1 MMNKTSNKSRRET
14 KEAKTKAIEERA
26 EAERDKEEKTKE
38 EDEEAGKVQ
47 GVQEAQAAILQLQ
60 EGEVGR
66 VLTAQQSQQVPE
78 IQAVQVI
85 PLTILYQAT
94 IQTTVAKVKI
104 DEGESLRGEREITV
118 PTSNR
123 RERYLVR
130 RDMMEKTKEAKDH
143 RSTRT
148 CVPSVAPEI
157 IPVKCAHYSHLA
169 RRDAKYANCFI
180 VPISVI
186 DVIKL
191 VQKH

>member
-1 MMNKTSNKSRRET
+1 MSKTSSKGKGET
-14 KEAKTKAIEERA
+14 KK
-26 EAERDKEEKTKE
+26 EKTKE
-38 EDEEAGKVQ
+38 IDEGAEAGKDKEEETKEEEEEAGRVQ
-47 GVQEAQAAILQLQ
+47 GVQEAQAVILQLQ

-78 IQAVQVI
+78 IQAVQVT
-85 PLTILYQAT
+85 PLTILCQAT
-94 IQTTVAKVKI
+94 IQTTVAKVRI

-130 RDMMEKTKEAKDH
+130 RDTMEKTKEAKDH

-148 CVPSVAPEI
+148 CVPSVGPGTIRA
-157 IPVKCAHYSHLA
+157 KCVHYSRSA

-180 VPISVI
+180 VPISVTN
-186 DVIKL
+186 VIKL
-191 VQKH
+191 VLKH

>member
-38 EDEEAGKVQ
+38 EDEEAERVQ

-85 PLTILYQAT
+85 PLTILCQAT
-94 IQTTVAKVKI
+94 IQITVAIVRI
-104 DEGESLRGEREITV
+104 DEEESSKGEKEIRVRISNKRGKYLERENTK
-118 PTSNR
+118 
-123 RERYLVR
+123 
-130 RDMMEKTKEAKDH
+130 EKTRKAKDH
-143 RSTRT
+143 LNTRT

-186 DVIKL
+186 DVIRL

>member
-1 MMNKTSNKSRRET
+1 MSKTSNKSKGETKKEKPKETDEGAEAGKDKEEET
-14 KEAKTKAIEERA
+14 KEEE
-26 EAERDKEEKTKE
+26 
-38 EDEEAGKVQ
+38 EEAGRVQ

-85 PLTILYQAT
+85 PLTILCQAT
-94 IQTTVAKVKI
+94 IQTTVAKVRI

-123 RERYLVR
+123 KERYLVR
-130 RDMMEKTKEAKDH
+130 RDIMEKTKEAKDH

-148 CVPSVAPEI
+148 CVPSVGPGTIQA
-157 IPVKCAHYSHLA
+157 KCVHYSHSV
-169 RRDAKYANCFI
+169 RRDAKFANCFI
-180 VPISVI
+180 VPISVT

-191 VQKH
+191 VLKH

>member
-1 MMNKTSNKSRRET
+1 MSKTSNKSRGETKKEKPKEIDEGAEAGKDKEEET
-14 KEAKTKAIEERA
+14 KEEE
-26 EAERDKEEKTKE
+26 
-38 EDEEAGKVQ
+38 EEAGRVQ

-60 EGEVGR
+60 EREVGR

-118 PTSNR
+118 HTSNK
-123 RERYLVR
+123 RERYLVK

-186 DVIKL
+186 DVIRL

>member
-1 MMNKTSNKSRRET
+1 MSKTSNKSRGET
-14 KEAKTKAIEERA
+14 KKEKPKEIEERA
-26 EAERDKEEKTKE
+26 EAEKDKEEETK
-38 EDEEAGKVQ
+38 EDEEEAERVQ

-85 PLTILYQAT
+85 PLTIRYQAT
-94 IQTTVAKVKI
+94 IQTTVAKVMI
-104 DEGESLRGEREITV
+104 DEGESLRGEKEITV
-118 PTSNR
+118 PTSNK

-143 RSTRT
+143 RNTRT

-169 RRDAKYANCFI
+169 RKDAKFVNCFT
-180 VPISVI
+180 VPISVT

-191 VQKH
+191 VLKH

>member
-1 MMNKTSNKSRRET
+1 MSKTSNKSRGETKKEET
-14 KEAKTKAIEERA
+14 KEIDEGAKAGK
-26 EAERDKEEKTKE
+26 DKEEETKE
-38 EDEEAGKVQ
+38 EEKEAGRVQ
-47 GVQEAQAAILQLQ
+47 GVQEAQAVILQLQ

-85 PLTILYQAT
+85 PLTILCQAT
-94 IQTTVAKVKI
+94 IQTTVAKVRI
-104 DEGESLRGEREITV
+104 DEGESLREEREITV

-130 RDMMEKTKEAKDH
+130 RDTMEKTKEAKDH

-148 CVPSVAPEI
+148 CVPSVGPGTIRA
-157 IPVKCAHYSHLA
+157 KCVHYSRSA

-180 VPISVI
+180 VPISVTN
-186 DVIKL
+186 VIKL
-191 VQKH
+191 VLKH

>member
-1 MMNKTSNKSRRET
+1 MSKTSNKSRGETKKEKPKEIDEGAEAGKDKEEET
-14 KEAKTKAIEERA
+14 KEE
-26 EAERDKEEKTKE
+26 EEK
-38 EDEEAGKVQ
+38 AGRVQ

-60 EGEVGR
+60 EREVGR

-104 DEGESLRGEREITV
+104 DEGENLRGEREITV

-123 RERYLVR
+123 RERFLVR

-148 CVPSVAPEI
+148 CVPSVGPGITVAR
-157 IPVKCAHYSHLA
+157 CALCSRSA
-169 RRDAKYANCFI
+169 RRDAKYVNCFT
-180 VPISVI
+180 VPISVTN
-186 DVIKL
+186 VIKL
-191 VQKH
+191 VLKH

>member
-1 MMNKTSNKSRRET
+1 MISKTSNKSKEETKKEKPKEIDEGAEAGKDKEEET
-14 KEAKTKAIEERA
+14 KEEE
-26 EAERDKEEKTKE
+26 
-38 EDEEAGKVQ
+38 EEAGRIQ

-85 PLTILYQAT
+85 PLTILCQAT
-94 IQTTVAKVKI
+94 IQTTVAKVRI
-104 DEGESLRGEREITV
+104 DEEESLRGEREITV

-148 CVPSVAPEI
+148 CVPSVGPGTIQA
-157 IPVKCAHYSHLA
+157 KCVHYSHSA
-169 RRDAKYANCFI
+169 RRDAKFVNCFT
-180 VPISVI
+180 VPISVTN
-186 DVIKL
+186 VIKL
-191 VQKH
+191 VLKH

>member
-1 MMNKTSNKSRRET
+1 MSKTSNKSRGET
-14 KEAKTKAIEERA
+14 KKEKPKETDEGA
-26 EAERDKEEKTKE
+26 EAGKDKEEETNE
-38 EDEEAGKVQ
+38 EEEEAGRVQ
-47 GVQEAQAAILQLQ
+47 GVQEAQAVILQLQ
-60 EGEVGR
+60 EEEVGR
-66 VLTAQQSQQVPE
+66 VLTAQQSQQVQE

-85 PLTILYQAT
+85 PLTILCQAT
-94 IQTTVAKVKI
+94 IQTTVAKVRI
-104 DEGESLRGEREITV
+104 DEEESLRGEREITV
-118 PTSNR
+118 HTSNK

>member
-1 MMNKTSNKSRRET
+1 MSKTSNKSKGETKKEKPKETDEGAEAGKDKEEET
-14 KEAKTKAIEERA
+14 KEEE
-26 EAERDKEEKTKE
+26 EG
-38 EDEEAGKVQ
+38 AGEVQ

-85 PLTILYQAT
+85 PLTILCQAT
-94 IQTTVAKVKI
+94 IQTTAAIVRTEEEESSK
-104 DEGESLRGEREITV
+104 GEKEIRVRISNKRGKYLERENTK
-118 PTSNR
+118 
-123 RERYLVR
+123 
-130 RDMMEKTKEAKDH
+130 EKTRKAKDH
-143 RSTRT
+143 LNTRT

-191 VQKH
+191 VPKH

>member
-1 MMNKTSNKSRRET
+1 MSKTSNKSKGETKKEKPKEIDEGAEAGKDKEEET
-14 KEAKTKAIEERA
+14 KEEE
-26 EAERDKEEKTKE
+26 
-38 EDEEAGKVQ
+38 EEAGRVQ

-85 PLTILYQAT
+85 PLTILCQAT
-94 IQTTVAKVKI
+94 IQTTVAKVRI
-104 DEGESLRGEREITV
+104 DEEESLRGEREITV

-130 RDMMEKTKEAKDH
+130 RDTMEKTKEAKDH

-148 CVPSVAPEI
+148 CVPSVGPGTIRA
-157 IPVKCAHYSHLA
+157 KCVHYSRSA

-180 VPISVI
+180 VPISVTN
-186 DVIKL
+186 VIKL
-191 VQKH
+191 VLKH

>member
-1 MMNKTSNKSRRET
+1 MMSKTSNKSRGET
-14 KEAKTKAIEERA
+14 KKEKPKEIEERA
-26 EAERDKEEKTKE
+26 EAGRDKEEETKE
-38 EDEEAGKVQ
+38 KKEAGRVP
-47 GVQEAQAAILQLQ
+47 GVQEILAVILQLQ
-60 EGEVGR
+60 RGV
-66 VLTAQQSQQVPE
+66 TAQQSQQVPE

-85 PLTILYQAT
+85 PLTILYQAI

-118 PTSNR
+118 HTSNK